1 MLYHDKDY
9 KRVKDEEEDVELG
22 RSAFRRDFGRLLHS
36 PSFRRLQ
43 GKTQLFPGDESD
55 FFRNRLTHSL
65 EVAQI
70 AKGIAQQINAKHAE
84 FEDQEIDLDAVEFA
98 GLAHD
103 LGHPPFGHNGE
114 KALDECMKLHGGF
127 EGNAQTLRILSRV
140 EKKIQRENDLS
151 DPCGITSLGDDR
163 RLGLNLT
170 YRSLAAVLK
179 YDSEIPKEREP
190 GAKLH
195 KGYYA
200 SEKLLVDSIKQHVGV
215 PDGQAAF
222 KTIECQI
229 MDIADDIAY
238 STYDLEDAMK
248 GGFTHPMQLLAR
260 VRGEPDLVA
269 KLLEKVQEE
278 IGDATE
284 EDIYVALNDLFPFN
298 GEDEKEQEQEQEQE
312 HKRGPLEIYTESKV
326 IASDAFMRSAYTS
339 QLVGNFM
346 RGIGVKPYEG
356 TQIRFSEIT
365 VERGIKIK
373 IESLKH
379 LNYLLTIM
387 SPRLKVVE
395 YRGEDVVKTIFE
407 TLVNDAKEG
416 FLLLPDDVQKMYGR
430 LPDVDSKKRLI
441 CDFVAGMTDRYAVE
455 FYSRLRGAG
464 ASIFKPI

>member
-1 MLYHDKDY
+1 MLYDNNDHSRIRK
-9 KRVKDEEEDVELG
+9 EEEEADVG
-22 RSAFRRDFGRLLHS
+22 RTSFRRDYGRLLHS

-43 GKTQLFPGDESD
+43 GKTQLFPGHESD

-70 AKGIAQQINAKHAE
+70 AKGIAQHINSTNEAFK
-84 FEDQEIDLDAVEFA
+84 DNKIDLDLVEFA

-114 KALDECMKLHGGF
+114 HALDDCMKKNGGF

-140 EKKIQRENDLS
+140 EKKVQRAEGD
-151 DPCGITSLGDDR
+151 DDDICGITSKGVDR

-179 YDSEIPKEREP
+179 YDKAISLRRKKDAALE
-190 GAKLH
+190 

-200 SEKLLVDSIKQHVGV
+200 SEKALVEDVKAHVGT
-215 PDGQAAF
+215 PEGSGKF

-248 GGFTHPMQLLAR
+248 GGFTHPMQLLSKLANEALF
-260 VRGEPDLVA
+260 VKLHEKVA
-269 KLLEKVQEE
+269 KEVPKASREEVFGALTDVLFLNGGGTDALEQ
-278 IGDATE
+278 
-284 EDIYVALNDLFPFN
+284 
-298 GEDEKEQEQEQEQE
+298 
-312 HKRGPLEIYTESKV
+312 YTTSKM
-326 IASDAFMRSAYTS
+326 IASDGKMRSEFS
-339 QLVGNFM
+339 SVLVGSFM
-346 RGIGVKPYEG
+346 RGVSVKANG
-356 TQIRFSEIT
+356 GRDIRFSELDVARDI
-365 VERGIKIK
+365 RIK

-379 LNYLLTIM
+379 LNFLFTIM

-395 YRGEDVVKTIFE
+395 YRGYDVVKTIFQ
-407 TLVNDAKEG
+407 TLDSEEG
-416 FLLLPDDVQKMYGR
+416 HLLLPDDLQTMYER
-430 LPDVDSKKRLI
+430 LTDTDSKKRLI

-455 FYSRLRGAG
+455 FYSRLKGSGAT
-464 ASIFKPI
+464 IFKPI